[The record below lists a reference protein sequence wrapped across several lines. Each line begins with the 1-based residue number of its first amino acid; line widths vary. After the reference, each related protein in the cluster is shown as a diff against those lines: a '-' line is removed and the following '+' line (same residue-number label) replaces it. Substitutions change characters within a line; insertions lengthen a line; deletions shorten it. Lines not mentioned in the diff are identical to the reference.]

1 MAPKRK
7 LMDIEEPSTRKKAK
21 NEETALAIVS
31 SPQRRRRKSEDTED
45 QIANMPVKRGG
56 GRGLKAVQ
64 TSHEEEKTRT
74 KASLLNATAHEED
87 EQPLSEA
94 DELRIHLRN
103 YPRAWP
109 EPSWPF
115 ALKTEDQ
122 LCRAHDIDMFWF
134 FEVRDLASQKTAN
147 ERKFQEPLEP
157 IAEYPPNWPQW
168 QIESDRTRSAMRARK
183 RTPRRLR

>member
-74 KASLLNATAHEED
+74 KASGEKEDSKTKIKEQKLFHARTNAHVET
-87 EQPLSEA
+87 
-94 DELRIHLRN
+94 
-103 YPRAWP
+103 
-109 EPSWPF
+109 
-115 ALKTEDQ
+115 KVVTED
-122 LCRAHDIDMFWF
+122 
-134 FEVRDLASQKTAN
+134 S
-147 ERKFQEPLEP
+147 RKKVGRNGTTTVTSSTTVKKVTYL
-157 IAEYPPNWPQW
+157 
-168 QIESDRTRSAMRARK
+168 
-183 RTPRRLR
+183 